1 MSPRPVLVALFL
13 MATPALAERKTAAQL
28 PQTQNLSQPEARA
41 LLTQLA
47 QVNVITSNCPAYPL
61 SDADWMLVTGTSDR
75 IAAQL
80 GLDAATYD
88 KEVYAPAFS
97 VLDEPGACERIGP
110 TAAPL
115 VARLKAMVPA
125 D

>member
-1 MSPRPVLVALFL
+1 MSNLDAEFAELIDTVGHRRAGIL
-13 MATPALAERKTAAQL
+13 ATTAHQIAAE
-28 PQTQNLSQPEARA
+28 N
-41 LLTQLA
+41 
-47 QVNVITSNCPAYPL
+47 
-61 SDADWMLVTGTSDR
+61 DR